1 MPNSC
6 EYDTVNAYKVTIMAT
21 IISVVN
27 QKGGVGKTTTAINL
41 AAFLASKGKF
51 VLLIDMDSQCNA
63 SSGLG
68 NDIHTLEH
76 GIYEVLIGEKSLRD
90 VVIQTN
96 VDGLVLAPATIP
108 LAGAA
113 VELVSMEDREY
124 RLRNAVQEVRHEYD
138 YIIIDCPPSL
148 GLITVNCLLAAD
160 EVLIPV
166 QAEYYALEGLSQLLH
181 TVELIRDN
189 LKPELN
195 VLGAVVTMYDKR
207 NLLSWQVRQ
216 ELHKHFPHRV
226 FKAVIPRNIR
236 LTEAP
241 SHGTPITE
249 YAPSSRGA
257 LAYER
262 LAHEIIEIFNSQITS

>member
-1 MPNSC
+1 
-6 EYDTVNAYKVTIMAT
+6 MAN

-41 AAFLASKGKF
+41 AAFLATKGKF

-63 SSGLG
+63 TSGLG
-68 NDIHTLEH
+68 YDIHGLQY
-76 GIYEVLIGEKSLRD
+76 GIYEVLIEERSLHD
-90 VVIQTN
+90 VILQTD
-96 VDGLVLAPATIP
+96 VPGLSIAPATIA

-113 VELVSMEDREY
+113 VELVSMEDREFK
-124 RLRNAVQEVRHEYD
+124 LRDALQQVRHKYD
-138 YIIIDCPPSL
+138 YIVIDCPPSL

-166 QAEYYALEGLSQLLH
+166 QAEYYALEGLSQLLN
-181 TVELIRDN
+181 TVELIREN
-189 LKPELN
+189 IKPELN

-226 FKAVIPRNIR
+226 FKSVIPRNIR

-257 LAYER
+257 HAYER
-262 LAHEIIEIFNSQITS
+262 LVHEILEVFNQ

>member
-1 MPNSC
+1 MN
-6 EYDTVNAYKVTIMAT
+6 VYKVTIMAT

-68 NDIHTLEH
+68 HDIHALEQ

-90 VVIQTN
+90 VVIPTN

-262 LAHEIIEIFNSQITS
+262 LAHEIIEIFNTQITS